1 MPESVHVF
9 TSAAL
14 NYIPKVRV
22 LFNSL
27 RRYHP
32 SWHLHLVLADKL
44 PANVDFSSE
53 PFDTITTIEELGIDH
68 WDSWV
73 FGHTLT
79 ELATAIKPWML
90 ERLLIKSGDSGK
102 VIYLDPD
109 TVVFSPLDD
118 IVSALDNTDIVLT
131 PHQTSPENNLEAVID
146 NEICSLK
153 HGIYNLGFIAVS
165 NRQTGRA
172 FSRWWAERTYYFCR
186 DDIKSGLF
194 TDQRW
199 IDLVPALFPSVH
211 ILRSSRHN
219 VATWNI
225 NTRKLTVDANGC
237 YFVDGKPLGFYHFT
251 GFDSGAHL
259 IMASKYGQNS
269 PSLQSLIEWYASQ
282 VTPVANDPLSQY
294 RWAFESFDSGSPI
307 THEQRL
313 VYRARRDLQRR
324 YPNPFSINGYDSWW
338 TKYARSEYPRLFS
351 ASTKLTEIS
360 RLNSILVPGLA
371 ALDQTANKKSSIT
384 RRAII
389 EAIRSPSMRVKF
401 FNHAMRILRSEGIKG
416 IVRRL
421 FV

>member
-1 MPESVHVF
+1 MHAPVHVF

-32 SWHLHLVLADKL
+32 DWHLHLLLADNL
-44 PANVDFSSE
+44 PGNIDLSSE

-68 WDSWV
+68 WVSWV
-73 FGHTLT
+73 FGHTIT

-90 ERLLIKSGDSGK
+90 EKLLIKSGDGGK

-118 IVSALDNTDIVLT
+118 IILALDNADIVLT
-131 PHQTSPENNLEAVID
+131 PHQTSPETNLEAIVD

-165 NRQTGRA
+165 NTQTGQA
-172 FSRWWAERTYYFCR
+172 FSRWWAERTHYFCR
-186 DDIKSGLF
+186 DNIKSGLF

-199 IDLVPALFPSVH
+199 IDLAPALFPGVH

-225 NTRKLTVDANGC
+225 NTRKLTHDANGS
-237 YFVDGKPLGFYHFT
+237 YLVDGRPLGFYHFT

-259 IMASKYGQNS
+259 IMASKYGKES
-269 PSLQSLIEWYASQ
+269 PSLQSLVAWYADQ
-282 VTPVANDPLSQY
+282 LTPVASDPLSQY
-294 RWAFESFDSGSPI
+294 RWAFDSFDSGSPI

-324 YPNPFSINGYDSWW
+324 YPNPFSINGYDMWW

-360 RLNSILVPGLA
+360 RLNSILVPGFA
-371 ALDQTANKKSSIT
+371 PSDQTVNTKRSIT
-384 RRAII
+384 YRVLID
-389 EAIRSPSMRVKF
+389 AIRNPSMRATF
-401 FNHAMRILRSEGIKG
+401 FNRAMQILRSEGIKG

-421 FV
+421 IV